1 MCLGILFAVLS
12 GTFIA
17 LQGIFNAKLGYAVGA
32 WLSVTVVHLVGLV
45 LALLIYAFKRDADVT
60 AFRRL
65 PWYYT
70 LGGLFGVFVVFGE
83 LTAIQQLG
91 VTWAI
96 CVLLVA
102 QLFGAFMI
110 DVNGWFG
117 VKQKPVNQG
126 QLMGLALMVIGVG
139 IYTFM

>member
-1 MCLGILFAVLS
+1 MGILFAVLS

-32 WLSVTVVHLVGLV
+32 WMSVSVVHLVGLV
-45 LALLIYAFKRDADVT
+45 LALLIYAFKRDADLT
-60 AFRRL
+60 AFRRV
-65 PWYYT
+65 PWYYS
-70 LGGLFGVFVVFGE
+70 LGGLFGVFVVFWE

-102 QLFGAFMI
+102 QLIGAFLI

-126 QLMGLALMVIGVG
+126 QLMGLALMVIGIG
-139 IYTFM
+139 IYTVM

>member
-1 MCLGILFAVLS
+1 MGLLFAVLS

-32 WLSVTVVHLVGLV
+32 WMSVTVVHLVGLV
-45 LALLIYAFKRDADVT
+45 LALLIYAFKRDADMT
-60 AFRRL
+60 AFRRV
-65 PWYYT
+65 PWYYS

-102 QLFGAFMI
+102 QLIGAFLI

-117 VKQKPVNQG
+117 VKRKPLTQG
-126 QLMGLALMVIGVG
+126 QLTGLALMVAGIG
-139 IYTFM
+139 IYTFT

>member
-1 MCLGILFAVLS
+1 MGVIFAILS

-17 LQGIFNAKLGYAVGA
+17 LQGIFNAKLGDAVGA
-32 WLSVTVVHLVGLV
+32 WLSVTIVHLIGLL
-45 LALLIYAFKRDADVT
+45 LALLIYSRKRDGDLT
-60 AFRRL
+60 AFRRV
-65 PWYYT
+65 PWYYS

-102 QLFGAFMI
+102 QLLGAFLI
-110 DVNGWFG
+110 DTNGWFG
-117 VKQKPVNQG
+117 VKQKPVNGG
-126 QLMGLALMVIGVG
+126 QVMGLTLMVVGIG

>member
-1 MCLGILFAVLS
+1 MGIIFAVLS

-32 WLSVTVVHLVGLV
+32 WLSVTIVHFVGLI
-45 LALLIYAFKRDADVT
+45 LALSIYAFKRDADMT
-60 AFRRL
+60 AFRRV
-65 PWYYT
+65 PWYYS

-102 QLFGAFMI
+102 QLLGAFLI
-110 DVNGWFG
+110 DLNGWFG
-117 VKQKPVNQG
+117 VQKKPVNQG
-126 QLMGLALMVIGVG
+126 QIMGLALMVVGIG
-139 IYTFM
+139 IYTFT

>member
-1 MCLGILFAVLS
+1 MGIIFAVLS

-32 WLSVTVVHLVGLV
+32 WLSVTIVHFVGLI
-45 LALLIYAFKRDADVT
+45 LALGIYAFKRDANMT
-60 AFRRL
+60 AFRRV
-65 PWYYT
+65 PWYYS

-83 LTAIQQLG
+83 LTAIQRLG

-102 QLFGAFMI
+102 QLIGAFLI
-110 DVNGWFG
+110 DLNGWFG
-117 VKQKPVNQG
+117 VKKKPVNQG
-126 QLMGLALMVIGVG
+126 QIMGLALMVVGIG
-139 IYTFM
+139 IYTFT

>member
-1 MCLGILFAVLS
+1 MGILFAVLS

-32 WLSVTVVHLVGLV
+32 WLSVTIVHFVGLL
-45 LALLIYAFKRDADVT
+45 LALTIYAFKRDADVT
-60 AFRRL
+60 AFRRV
-65 PWYYT
+65 PWYYS

-102 QLFGAFMI
+102 QLVGAFMI

-117 VKQKPVNQG
+117 VNRKPMNVG
-126 QLMGLALMVIGVG
+126 QVMGLALMVIGIG
-139 IYTFM
+139 IYTFT

>member
-1 MCLGILFAVLS
+1 MGILFAVLS

-32 WLSVTVVHLVGLV
+32 WLSVTIVHFVGLI
-45 LALLIYAFKRDADVT
+45 LALFIYMFKRDADMT
-60 AFRRL
+60 AFRRV
-65 PWYYT
+65 PWYYS

-96 CVLLVA
+96 CILLVT
-102 QLFGAFMI
+102 QLIGAFFI
-110 DVNGWFG
+110 DVFGLFG
-117 VKQKPVNQG
+117 VKRKPLNMG
-126 QLMGLALMVIGVG
+126 QVMGLALMVIGIG
-139 IYTFM
+139 IYTFT

>member
-1 MCLGILFAVLS
+1 MGIIFAVLS

-32 WLSVTVVHLVGLV
+32 WLSVTIVHFVGLI
-45 LALLIYAFKRDADVT
+45 LALGIYAFKRDADMT
-60 AFRRL
+60 AFRRV
-65 PWYYT
+65 PWYYS

-83 LTAIQQLG
+83 LTAIQRLG

-102 QLFGAFMI
+102 QLIGAFLI
-110 DVNGWFG
+110 DLNGWFG
-117 VKQKPVNQG
+117 VKKKPVNQG
-126 QLMGLALMVIGVG
+126 QIMGLALMVVGIG
-139 IYTFM
+139 IYTFT

>member
-1 MCLGILFAVLS
+1 MGLLFAVLS

-32 WLSVTVVHLVGLV
+32 WVSVTVVHLVGLV
-45 LALLIYAFKRDADVT
+45 LALLIYAFKRDADMT
-60 AFRRL
+60 AFRRV
-65 PWYYT
+65 PWYYS

-102 QLFGAFMI
+102 QLIGAFLI

-117 VKQKPVNQG
+117 VKRKPLNQG
-126 QLMGLALMVIGVG
+126 QLLGLALMIIGIG
-139 IYTFM
+139 IYTFT

>member
-1 MCLGILFAVLS
+1 MGLLFAVLS

-32 WLSVTVVHLVGLV
+32 WMSVTVVHLVGLV
-45 LALLIYAFKRDADVT
+45 LALLIYAFKRDAVMT
-60 AFRRL
+60 AFRRV
-65 PWYYT
+65 PWYYS

-102 QLFGAFMI
+102 QLIGAFLI

-117 VKQKPVNQG
+117 VKRKPLNQG
-126 QLMGLALMVIGVG
+126 QLTGLALMVAGIG
-139 IYTFM
+139 IYTFT

>member
-1 MCLGILFAVLS
+1 MGILFAILS

-17 LQGIFNAKLGYAVGA
+17 LQGIFNAKLGDAVGA
-32 WLSVTVVHLVGLV
+32 WMSVTIVHFVGLL
-45 LALLIYAFKRDADVT
+45 LALIIYFFKRDADMT
-60 AFRRL
+60 AFKRV
-65 PWYYT
+65 PWYYS

-102 QLFGAFMI
+102 QLIGAFII
-110 DVNGWFG
+110 DLNGWFG
-117 VKQKPVNQG
+117 VKRKPMNTG
-126 QLMGLALMVIGVG
+126 QVMGLVLMVVGIG
-139 IYTFM
+139 IYTFA

>member
-1 MCLGILFAVLS
+1 MGILFAVLS

-45 LALLIYAFKRDADVT
+45 LALLIYAFKRDADLT
-60 AFRRL
+60 AFRRV
-65 PWYYT
+65 PWYYS

-102 QLFGAFMI
+102 QLIGAFLI

-117 VKQKPVNQG
+117 VKRKPVNQG
-126 QLMGLALMVIGVG
+126 QLMGLALMVIGIG
-139 IYTFM
+139 IYTFT

>member
-1 MCLGILFAVLS
+1 LGILFAVLS

-45 LALLIYAFKRDADVT
+45 LALLIYAFKRDADLT
-60 AFRRL
+60 AFRRV
-65 PWYYT
+65 PWYYS

-102 QLFGAFMI
+102 QLIGAFLI

-117 VKQKPVNQG
+117 VKRKPVNQG
-126 QLMGLALMVIGVG
+126 QLMGLALMVIGIG
-139 IYTFM
+139 IYTFT

>member
-1 MCLGILFAVLS
+1 MGLLFAVFS

-32 WLSVTVVHLVGLV
+32 WMSVTVVHLVGLV
-45 LALLIYAFKRDADVT
+45 LALLIYAFKRDADMT
-60 AFRRL
+60 AFRRV
-65 PWYYT
+65 PWYYS

-102 QLFGAFMI
+102 QLIGAFLI

-117 VKQKPVNQG
+117 VKRKPLNQG
-126 QLMGLALMVIGVG
+126 QLTGLALMVAGIG
-139 IYTFM
+139 IYTFT

>member
-1 MCLGILFAVLS
+1 MGLLFAVLS

-32 WLSVTVVHLVGLV
+32 WVSVTVVHLVGLV
-45 LALLIYAFKRDADVT
+45 LALLIYAFKRDADMT
-60 AFRRL
+60 AFRRV
-65 PWYYT
+65 PWYYS

-102 QLFGAFMI
+102 QLIGAFLI

-117 VKQKPVNQG
+117 VKRKPLNQG
-126 QLMGLALMVIGVG
+126 QLLGLGPIC
-139 IYTFM
+139 FQDKR

>member
-1 MCLGILFAVLS
+1 MGILFAVLS

-32 WLSVTVVHLVGLV
+32 WMSVTVVHLVGLV

-60 AFRRL
+60 AFRRV
-65 PWYYT
+65 PWYYS

-102 QLFGAFMI
+102 QLIGAFLI

-126 QLMGLALMVIGVG
+126 QLTGLVLMVVGIG
-139 IYTFM
+139 IYTFT

>member
-1 MCLGILFAVLS
+1 MGIIFAVLS

-32 WLSVTVVHLVGLV
+32 WLSVTIVHLVGLI
-45 LALLIYAFKRDADVT
+45 LALGIYAFKRDADMT
-60 AFRRL
+60 AFRRV
-65 PWYYT
+65 PWYYS

-102 QLFGAFMI
+102 QLIGAFLI
-110 DVNGWFG
+110 DLNGWFG
-117 VKQKPVNQG
+117 VKKKPVNQG
-126 QLMGLALMVIGVG
+126 QVMGLALMVVGIGV
-139 IYTFM
+139 YTFT

>member
-1 MCLGILFAVLS
+1 MGIIFAVLS

-32 WLSVTVVHLVGLV
+32 WLSVTIVHFIGLI
-45 LALLIYAFKRDADVT
+45 LALSIYAFKRDADMT
-60 AFRRL
+60 AFRRV
-65 PWYYT
+65 PWYYS

-102 QLFGAFMI
+102 QLMGAFLI
-110 DVNGWFG
+110 DLNGWFG
-117 VKQKPVNQG
+117 VKKKPVNQG
-126 QLMGLALMVIGVG
+126 QVMGLALMVVGIG
-139 IYTFM
+139 IYTFT

>member
-1 MCLGILFAVLS
+1 MGILFAVLS

-32 WLSVTVVHLVGLV
+32 WLSVTIVHFVGLIF
-45 LALLIYAFKRDADVT
+45 ALSIYMFKRDADMT
-60 AFRRL
+60 AFRRV
-65 PWYYT
+65 PWYYSM
-70 LGGLFGVFVVFGE
+70 GGLFGVFVVFGE

-102 QLFGAFMI
+102 QLMGAFLI
-110 DVNGWFG
+110 DLNGWFG
-117 VKQKPVNQG
+117 VKKKPVNQG
-126 QLMGLALMVIGVG
+126 QVMGLALMVIGIG
-139 IYTFM
+139 IYTFS

>member
-1 MCLGILFAVLS
+1 MGIIFAVLS

-45 LALLIYAFKRDADVT
+45 LALLIYAFKRDGDVT
-60 AFRRL
+60 AFRRA
-65 PWYYT
+65 PWYYS

-102 QLFGAFMI
+102 QLIGAFLI

-126 QLMGLALMVIGVG
+126 QLMGLALMVFGIG

>member
-1 MCLGILFAVLS
+1 MGILFAVLS

-17 LQGIFNAKLGYAVGA
+17 LQGIFNAKLGTAVGA

-45 LALLIYAFKRDADVT
+45 LALVIYAFKRDADMA
-60 AFRRL
+60 AFRSV
-65 PWYYT
+65 PWYYS

-102 QLFGAFMI
+102 QLIGAFLI
-110 DVNGWFG
+110 DSNGWFG
-117 VKQKPVNQG
+117 VKRKPVNQG
-126 QLMGLALMVIGVG
+126 QLIGLVLMVIGIG
-139 IYTFM
+139 IYTVT

>member
-1 MCLGILFAVLS
+1 MGIIFAVLS

-45 LALLIYAFKRDADVT
+45 LALFIYAFKRDGDIT
-60 AFRRL
+60 AFRRV
-65 PWYYT
+65 PWYYS

-102 QLFGAFMI
+102 QLIGAFLI
-110 DVNGWFG
+110 DSNGWFG
-117 VKQKPVNQG
+117 VAKKPVTGG
-126 QLMGLALMVIGVG
+126 QVIGLSLMVIGIGV
-139 IYTFM
+139 YTFT

>member
-1 MCLGILFAVLS
+1 MGIIFAVLS

-45 LALLIYAFKRDADVT
+45 LALLIYAFKRDGDVT
-60 AFRRL
+60 AFRRV
-65 PWYYT
+65 PWYYS

-102 QLFGAFMI
+102 QLIGAFLI

-126 QLMGLALMVIGVG
+126 QLMGLALMVFGIG

>member
-1 MCLGILFAVLS
+1 MGLLFAVLS

-32 WLSVTVVHLVGLV
+32 WMSVTVVHLVGLV

-60 AFRRL
+60 AFRRV
-65 PWYYT
+65 PWYYS

-102 QLFGAFMI
+102 QLIGAFLI

-126 QLMGLALMVIGVG
+126 QLTGLVLMVVGIG
-139 IYTFM
+139 IYTFT

>member
-1 MCLGILFAVLS
+1 MGILFAVLS

-32 WLSVTVVHLVGLV
+32 WLSVTIVHFVGLL
-45 LALLIYAFKRDADVT
+45 LALTIYAFKRDADVT
-60 AFRRL
+60 AFRRV
-65 PWYYT
+65 PWYYS

-102 QLFGAFMI
+102 QLVGAFMI

-117 VKQKPVNQG
+117 VNRKPMNVG
-126 QLMGLALMVIGVG
+126 QVMGLALMVTGIG
-139 IYTFM
+139 IYTFT

>member
-1 MCLGILFAVLS
+1 MGIIFAVLS

-32 WLSVTVVHLVGLV
+32 WLSVTIVHFVGLI
-45 LALLIYAFKRDADVT
+45 LALGIYAFKRDADMT
-60 AFRRL
+60 AFRRV
-65 PWYYT
+65 PWYYS

-102 QLFGAFMI
+102 QLIGAFLI
-110 DVNGWFG
+110 DLNGWFG
-117 VKQKPVNQG
+117 VKKKPVNQG
-126 QLMGLALMVIGVG
+126 QIMGLALMVVGIG
-139 IYTFM
+139 IYTFT